1 MCRRDADAM
10 GANLDIA
17 KGREVLPKNVKPL
30 HYHLTLEPNLETF
43 EYEGKVVIELD
54 VVDDTT
60 SISLNTIDLN
70 IKSTEVHSGSKLI
83 ASSPKLTYDE
93 NTQTT
98 TVSFPD
104 TIPAGHKATLTQTFT
119 GTLNANMAG
128 FYRSSYKGE
137 DGSDKYIATTQMEP
151 TDARRAFPCFDEPAL
166 KAEFTITLI
175 ADKKLTCLSNMDVAN
190 EKDVHNGKK
199 AVTFNK
205 SPLMS
210 TYLLAFIVGELNMIE
225 TDAFRLPVR
234 VFATP
239 DKDIEHGRFSLELA
253 AKTLDF
259 YETKFNS
266 KFPLPKMDMVAIPDF
281 SAGAMENWGL
291 ITYRVVDLLFDE
303 KTSGASTKQRVAEVV
318 QHELA
323 HQWFGNLVT
332 MDFWDGLWL
341 NEGFATWMSWYSC
354 NEFYPEWKVWQG
366 YVTDNLQSAL
376 ALDSLRSSHPIEVPV
391 KRADEINQIFDAIS
405 YSKGS
410 CVLRMVSKYL
420 GEETFMEGVR
430 RYLKK
435 HAFGNTQTNDLWAAL
450 SDASGKDVEKIMDIW
465 TKNVGFPVVSVTE
478 DAKNNSVHVKQNRFL
493 RTADVKPE
501 EDKILYPVFLGLR
514 SKDGVDEELTL
525 DGRERSFKVKDLDF
539 YKINADHSGIYR
551 TSYSP
556 ERLQKLGEA
565 AKKGLLTVEDRA
577 GMIADAGALAASGY
591 QKTSG
596 VLSLLQG
603 FDTEPEF
610 VVWDELTARI
620 ASVRA
625 AWVFQDNK
633 VKDALK
639 AFQRDL
645 VSKKSHELGWDFKES
660 DGHIEQQFK
669 SLLFSSAA
677 LAGDEKTKTAAL
689 EMFENFKNGDRSAI
703 HPNLRAG
710 VYAIV
715 LQNGGEA
722 EYDAI
727 LNEYR
732 TAKIADERNTALR
745 SIGRA
750 RQPELIKR
758 TLAMA
763 LSKEVKDQDI
773 YLPLGGLR
781 SHKEGILALW
791 SWVKENWDTIYKKLP
806 PGLSMLGSVVSLC
819 TSSFTSEKQ
828 IQEIDA
834 FFKERSTKGFD
845 QSLAQSFD
853 AIRAKEGWLKRD
865 AEDVEAWLKANKYLM
880 PTAGDERERSPHPYA
895 RRGRRAARSAE
906 SSSYDATQTPTNLSS
921 ESGTEADDERPPQ
934 YLKALPPPCT
944 RPAKGLRQAGDDATD
959 ESPSPLLTPSQLD
972 NQGRHLSEGYFD
984 HKPSQAILE
993 QAGEDELLIARRLF
1007 IKRTRAERIRRI
1019 SEGALLAVIGL
1030 IIILAPSVTHALWN
1044 WHRAELIS
1052 QLAVIALLIA
1062 VYPLRVVIFRPS
1074 NDTTRPRWRRF
1085 RVPASF
1091 DPASILYPTFVPV
1104 LIALSLLPQ
1113 YPALLLPNLIIG
1125 LASLPPRLFPP
1136 LSRLNGINTFH
1147 WIVSITP
1154 LIFSEN
1160 TELPS
1165 MTFPPSPYKLKASQ
1179 PPFLKPELLTLLYPL
1194 HQALLPPLHYL
1205 TTTSLLAAEKHLL
1218 SAGLINLLLFATS
1231 PQTVILRALLW
1242 IGGVWL
1248 LILCTHVVRWNVA
1261 LARVPRWRFRKIR
1274 SKSGHSFLANN
1285 NLFSRIAKWVYPM
1298 TQYQNDDSDADGN
1311 VPVHRVQSQ
1320 TPERPKLNVDTTPT
1334 CSDVHEP
1341 KSAMEANLES
1351 HRDSVVDAND
1361 FSRKRRHTIASM
1373 DNPAPM
1379 FTKIPSAAA
1388 QRRQR
1393 RLRDW
1398 HLNLTLEG
1406 AYMYKWAYAIYIF
1419 TTIAFVILVPV
1430 RNKISEAALGS
1441 AEPIIW
1447 AFEYLFSDISTFIA
1461 AFSSRVDRIAYKDEI
1476 LQNLSLHGSSVP
1488 GLRAAVGAANTRLLI
1503 VAYWAAVLCVGLVAV
1518 LRLTPF
1524 IEVDTRRKVF
1534 HAVMVTMLL
1543 PSIFVDPCFCQVPP
1557 LGIAIGR
1564 FVAPY
1569 VDGRDLRGPMV
1580 VSHVFLLIGCAIP
1593 LWLSLAGIGR
1603 TKTGRWPG
1611 WETENETREV
1621 AMVAGVI
1628 CVGMGDAAASLIG
1641 RRFGRCKW
1649 PWIGGKSLEGSGAF
1663 AVAVTIGLLF
1673 AKSWVRFGGWPEVY
1687 SRESFLPLHL
1697 DLGFWSVEII
1707 KMFICGC
1714 GASVMEAVLTGAN
1727 DNVVVPVA
1735 LWLLVKS
1742 LGV

>member
-43 EYEGKVVIELD
+43 QYEGKVVIDLD
-54 VVDDTT
+54 VVEDTT
-60 SISLNTIDLN
+60 SISLNTIDID

-83 ASSPKLTYDE
+83 TSSPKVTYDE

-119 GTLNANMAG
+119 GTLNDNMAG

-166 KAEFTITLI
+166 KAEFTITLV
-175 ADKKLTCLSNMDVAN
+175 ADKKLTCLSNMDVAH
-190 EKDVHNGKK
+190 EKDAHNGKK

-253 AKTLDF
+253 AKTLEF

-291 ITYRVVDLLFDE
+291 VTYRVVDLLFDE

-478 DAKNNSVHVKQNRFL
+478 DAKDNSVHVKQNRFL

-501 EDKILYPVFLGLR
+501 EDKVLYPVFLGLR

-625 AWVFQDNK
+625 AWVFQDDK

-645 VSKKSHELGWDFKES
+645 VSKKSHSLGWEFKES

-677 LAGDEKTKTAAL
+677 LSGDEKTKAAAL
-689 EMFENFKNGDRSAI
+689 EMFEKFKNGDRSAI

-710 VYAIV
+710 VYAV
-715 LQNGGEA
+715 ALQNGGEA

-727 LNEYR
+727 LKEYR
-732 TAKIADERNTALR
+732 TAKDADARNTALR

-758 TLAMA
+758 SLAMA

-781 SHKEGILALW
+781 SHKEGIIALW
-791 SWVKENWDTIYKKLP
+791 DWVKVNWDTIYKKLP

-880 PTAGDERERSPHPYA
+880 RTAGDERERSPHPYA
-895 RRGRRAARSAE
+895 RRGRRAAKSEE
-906 SSSYDATQTPTNLSS
+906 SSNYHTPTNLSS
-921 ESGTEADDERPPQ
+921 ESGTEADDERPSQ
-934 YLKALPPPCT
+934 YLKALPPSSL
-944 RPAKGLRQAGDDATD
+944 RPAKGLRQEDG
-959 ESPSPLLTPSQLD
+959 SPTPLLTPSQLD
-972 NQGRHLSEGYFD
+972 NQGRRLSEGYFD
-984 HKPSQAILE
+984 HNPAQTPTE
-993 QAGEDELLIARRLF
+993 HGQEDELLLARRLF
-1007 IKRTRAERIRRI
+1007 EKRRRAERIRRI

-1044 WHRAELIS
+1044 WHRVEVAS
-1052 QLAVIALLIA
+1052 QLAIVALLIA
-1062 VYPLRVVIFRPS
+1062 VYPVRVIIFSPS
-1074 NDTTRPRWRRF
+1074 DDTTRPRWRRF

-1113 YPALLLPNLIIG
+1113 YPALLLPNLILG

-1136 LSRLNGINTFH
+1136 LSRLKDINTLH
-1147 WIVSITP
+1147 WIVAITP

-1165 MTFPPSPYKLKASQ
+1165 SAYPPSPYKLKASQ
-1179 PPFLKPELLTLLYPL
+1179 PPFLQPELLTLLYPL

-1231 PQTVILRALLW
+1231 PQTAILRALLW
-1242 IGGVWL
+1242 VGGVW
-1248 LILCTHVVRWNVA
+1248 
-1261 LARVPRWRFRKIR
+1261 RFRR
-1274 SKSGHSFLANN
+1274 TASKPGPSPHTKHDL
-1285 NLFSRIAKWVYPM
+1285 LSRLTKWVYPF
-1298 TQYQNDDSDADGN
+1298 TRYQNDDSDADED
-1311 VPVHRVQSQ
+1311 VPLQKIQSQ
-1320 TPERPKLNVDTTPT
+1320 PRKPPKLGINTVLADH
-1334 CSDVHEP
+1334 DFYEP
-1341 KSAMEANLES
+1341 KSAAEANPPL
-1351 HRDSVVDAND
+1351 HRDSVVDASD
-1361 FSRKRRHTIASM
+1361 FSRKRRHTIGSI
-1373 DNPAPM
+1373 DVPTSLLGN
-1379 FTKIPSAAA
+1379 TPSAAA
-1388 QRRQR
+1388 QRRHR

-1398 HLNLTLEG
+1398 HLNLTPES
-1406 AYMYKWAYAIYIF
+1406 AFMYKWAYAIYIL

-1430 RNKISEAALGS
+1430 RSTISDAALNS

-1447 AFEYLFSDISTFIA
+1447 AFEYLFSDIPAFFN

-1476 LQNLSLHGSSVP
+1476 LQHLSFHGSSVP
-1488 GLRAAVGAANTRLLI
+1488 GIRAAVGAANTRLLI
-1503 VAYWAAVLCVGLVAV
+1503 VAYWAAVLCIGLIAV

-1543 PSIFVDPCFCQVPP
+1543 PSIFVDPCFCSLALGLVLAIFLILEIIRAGQVPP

-1603 TKTGRWPG
+1603 MKTGRWPG
-1611 WETENETREV
+1611 WETENESREV

-1649 PWIGGKSLEGSGAF
+1649 PWIGGKSLEGSAAF
-1663 AVAVTIGLLF
+1663 AVAVTIGLLL
-1673 AKSWVRFGGWPEVY
+1673 AKAWVRFGGWAEVY
-1687 SRESFLPLHL
+1687 AAPSETAAALSLLST
-1697 DLGFWSVEII
+1697 GMGVWGIEVV
-1707 KMFICGC
+1707 KMFVCGC
-1714 GASVMEAVLTGAN
+1714 GASFMEAVLTGAN

-1742 LGV
+1742 MGI